1 MTEENSNFEIVL
13 PDGTIYKPEKTEQKP
28 SYTIEG
34 YDPDGK
40 PKKMK
45 FSTKNE
51 CDRCGE
57 CCRRDTPIILKEDI
71 YLLTKGIISERDI
84 YTVREGEKIRS
95 SIDGDMYYSSMEL
108 IKIKPIFGSFTCLFY
123 DPEEGCTIYE
133 QRPTVCRLY
142 ECWSQ
147 NFSITGIEARRLIRS
162 DLFGNISFVTEAIK
176 KHEEN
181 CSLNKFHELV
191 DELKKD
197 KKENIEKIAEMILY
211 DSTLR
216 NWLKEKLSI
225 SDDVLPLLLG
235 RSLFEI
241 APFYGLIIEKEGENF
256 VIKVMQEEEE

>member
-13 PDGTIYKPEKTEQKP
+13 PDGTIYKPKKADRETY
-28 SYTIEG
+28 SGVRG

-40 PKKMK
+40 PKKMI
-45 FSTKNE
+45 FSTKNG

-71 YLLTKGIISERDI
+71 VLLTKGIISERDL
-84 YTVREGEKIRS
+84 YTIREGEKIRS
-95 SIDGDMYYSSMEL
+95 AIDGEMYYSSMEL

-123 DPEEGCTIYE
+123 DPAEGCTIYE
-133 QRPTVCRLY
+133 QRPVVCRIY

-147 NFSITGIEARRLIRS
+147 NISITGIETRRLTRA
-162 DLFGNISFVTEAIK
+162 DLFGRIDFLTEAIK
-176 KHEEN
+176 KHEEK
-181 CSLNKFHELV
+181 CSLHKFE
-191 DELKKD
+191 DIICELKKD
-197 KKENIEKIAEMILY
+197 KQENIEKIAEMILY
-211 DSTLR
+211 DSSLR
-216 NWLKEKLSI
+216 DWLKEKLSL

-256 VIKVMQEEEE
+256 VTKVMQEEEE